1 MPIEAWTRRSRMS
14 MASMIAT
21 DYRIP
26 AMQTALIDSALVA
39 QGTLVALAGYLLGSI
54 SFAIV
59 VSRLMT
65 LPDPRSYGSKNPGA
79 TNVLRSGSKAAAV
92 LTLAGDAGK
101 GWLAV
106 WLAWVW
112 AGDAALAA
120 GGRVGGFS
128 RPLLSPFHPVQRGE
142 KVGPP
147 PGPV

>member
-39 QGTLVALAGYLLGSI
+39 QGTLVALAAYALGSV

-79 TNVLRSGSKAAAV
+79 THVLRTRSKAPAA
-92 LTLAGDAGK
+92 LTLAGDAGE
-101 GWLAV
+101 GWLAG
-106 WLAWVW
+106 WLCWPW
-112 AGDAALAA
+112 LPAAEAPPA
-120 GGRVGGFS
+120 PRP
-128 RPLLSPFHPVQRGE
+128 PLL
-142 KVGPP
+142 
-147 PGPV
+147 

>member
-14 MASMIAT
+14 MASMVAT

-39 QGTLVALAGYLLGSI
+39 QGTLVALAAYLLGSI

-79 TNVLRSGSKAAAV
+79 TNVLRSGSKAPPGP
-92 LTLAGDAGK
+92 TLAGEAGK
-101 GWLAV
+101 GWP
-106 WLAWVW
+106 
-112 AGDAALAA
+112 AAAA
-120 GGRVGGFS
+120 A
-128 RPLLSPFHPVQRGE
+128 
-142 KVGPP
+142 
-147 PGPV
+147 